1 MVDYDKD
8 FIFYNDSDDELVDV
22 SNGIKTAEESANS
35 KKGAKHSP
43 SGAHHYAGVF
53 SYEDENKRKKKK
65 ENKKSEPKEKNDNK
79 DNKKDGKKVIRKNYY
94 CKLRSRCGSYRYC
107 RCGCGYAYAKQKRTD
122 YCR

>member
-65 ENKKSEPKEKNDNK
+65 ENKKSEPKEKTIIK
-79 DNKKDGKKVIRKNYY
+79 TIKKTAKKVIRK
-94 CKLRSRCGSYRYC
+94 KLLLQAAQPVR
-107 RCGCGYAYAKQKRTD
+107 
-122 YCR
+122 